1 MLLYLKDLFLYEY
14 FSDYNVI
21 VSIFLHN
28 VDKVVHYVDFC
39 FVSYLYLLITKL
51 AHSKYVLEKPKN
63 IKEQKKTAPIYNYPK
78 TSVILSH
85 SLLSIFCDQKDLL
98 KNK

>member
-1 MLLYLKDLFLYEY
+1 MLLYLKDLFLCEY

-21 VSIFLHN
+21 ASVFLHS

-51 AHSKYVLEKPKN
+51 ALSKYALEKTKN
-63 IKEQKKTAPIYNYPK
+63 VKE
-78 TSVILSH
+78 
-85 SLLSIFCDQKDLL
+85 
-98 KNK
+98 